1 MTVMFSL
8 IDPDNTEYALTTSET
23 TWKRFLEEL
32 PGGVIGYPP
41 IHYRT
46 LTLPGKDGVVVEDV
60 RLGERI
66 IDIPLSLVAG
76 DVKALLGSLKT
87 FYQGIRVRRDL
98 VSCKLKATDGMT
110 SVYLDM
116 RFIDEV
122 WKELSG
128 GISRKVVLRFAAANP
143 YWHKGTATEVNLTS
157 LSASTTYNRIAQRLF
172 GESSPGWNT
181 MNGGMNGLIT
191 ALAIAPDGSIYAG
204 GSFTTAGGNSA
215 MRIAKWNGTTWYNL
229 STGVSGSV
237 AALAVAPDGTLY
249 AGGSFAT
256 AGGVT
261 VNRIAKWDGTAWS
274 ALGTGMDND
283 ITCIAIASDG
293 TLYAGGNFT
302 TAGGVNLNDGA
313 ALWNG
318 YRWVGLDFD
327 YISGAIG
334 HSFAIVVSANYLV
347 LGYASSPS
355 TGTSFSSAVNIV
367 NNTGS
372 AVAPT
377 LKLAGNS
384 GTRTLVY
391 FENATT
397 QQKVWANYT
406 IQNGEILTIDFEKS
420 SVISSWKGDILNAIV
435 PGSDLQLEL
444 APGTN
449 KILLYLTGS
458 GTATATL
465 SWTDHYTTLAEALG

>member
-1 MTVMFSL
+1 MDSVVF
-8 IDPDNTEYALTTSET
+8 ALA
-23 TWKRFLEEL
+23 
-32 PGGVIGYPP
+32 
-41 IHYRT
+41 
-46 LTLPGKDGVVVEDV
+46 
-60 RLGERI
+60 LGI
-66 IDIPLSLVAG
+66 
-76 DVKALLGSLKT
+76 
-87 FYQGIRVRRDL
+87 
-98 VSCKLKATDGMT
+98 DGM
-110 SVYLDM
+110 L
-116 RFIDEV
+116 
-122 WKELSG
+122 
-128 GISRKVVLRFAAANP
+128 
-143 YWHKGTATEVNLTS
+143 
-157 LSASTTYNRIAQRLF
+157 
-172 GESSPGWNT
+172 
-181 MNGGMNGLIT
+181 
-191 ALAIAPDGSIYAG
+191 YAG
-204 GSFTTAGGNSA
+204 GSFT
-215 MRIAKWNGTTWYNL
+215 
-229 STGVSGSV
+229 
-237 AALAVAPDGTLY
+237 
-249 AGGSFAT
+249 T

-283 ITCIAIASDG
+283 ISCIAIASDG